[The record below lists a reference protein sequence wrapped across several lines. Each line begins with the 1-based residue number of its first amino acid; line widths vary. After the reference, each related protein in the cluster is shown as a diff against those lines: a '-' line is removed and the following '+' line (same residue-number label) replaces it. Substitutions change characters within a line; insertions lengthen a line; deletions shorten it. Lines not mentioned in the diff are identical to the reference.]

1 MQDAVVTVREEAGQH
16 RLLGYVI
23 SRQDETEQAQARASY
38 FADWQQLYSS
48 TYAQGAASPA
58 EFNIVGWNSSYTG
71 EPIAA
76 GQMRIWVEET
86 VSRLRAL
93 RPSRVLEIGCGTG
106 LLLTRL
112 AGTCESYV
120 GLDFSAEVLC
130 SSVGT
135 WRAVRGWGTWYCV
148 RGWRTNC
155 RSWAMTAST
164 W

>member
-1 MQDAVVTVREEAGQH
+1 M
-16 RLLGYVI
+16 
-23 SRQDETEQAQARASY
+23 
-38 FADWQQLYSS
+38 
-48 TYAQGAASPA
+48 
-58 EFNIVGWNSSYTG
+58 
-71 EPIAA
+71 
-76 GQMRIWVEET
+76 
-86 VSRLRAL
+86 SRLRAL

-120 GLDFSAEVLC
+120 GLDFSAEVLAQL
-130 SSVGT
+130 GGYLAG
-135 WRAVRGWGTWYCV
+135 REGWGTWYCV